1 MIIRENQTVPARR
14 AAPVSASRVR
24 AVLPAQ
30 WETARTGKI
39 RNEEAMSAV
48 SPNHPWWQEAVV
60 YEVYP
65 RSFADSDGDG
75 IGDLAGV
82 RSRLPYL
89 SELGVDAI
97 WMTPFYPSPLA
108 DGGYD
113 VSDYRDVDPRL
124 GTLAGFDELVAAAAE
139 SGIRVIVD
147 LVPNHCSAEHPAF
160 RAALAAPAGSPER
173 EMFIFRDGRG
183 ANGGEPPNNWQSV
196 FHGAAWTRV
205 TEPDGRPGQWY
216 LHLFD
221 QGQPDWN
228 WRNPAVNSYFEEVIR
243 FWLDRR
249 AAGLRIDVAHG
260 LFKDPA
266 LADLTATPAPHAPS
280 PYYHRAE
287 LQELYH
293 LWRVMLDSYV
303 PGEFPG
309 PRTAVGEVWYDS
321 PETLRPY
328 LAGNGL
334 PQVFNFQLVMAR
346 WEAAEMRAAIDAIE
360 DIGGGDR
367 APWVIG
373 NHDVPRPVSRYAAG
387 GAGGPNE
394 SAGLPRVGDPELR
407 EGVRRARAAALLM
420 LALPGSA
427 YIYQGEELGLPEVAE
442 LPDEARQDPTFRRS
456 GGTAPG
462 RDGCRVPLP
471 WTSTGSSFGFSVG
484 GRDGQHAAPWLPQPG
499 YWGQYSVAEQIGD
512 PGSFLNL
519 YRAALKLRRTHPA
532 LGLGTPGVGAPL
544 MRWLDSAPGTLAF
557 TREPGFAFAA
567 NLGQAPV
574 PMPPHARILLAS
586 EPVSDGKL
594 PPGTAVWL
602 TS

>member
-1 MIIRENQTVPARR
+1 MGGGPDQ
-14 AAPVSASRVR
+14 
-24 AVLPAQ
+24 
-30 WETARTGKI
+30 KI
-39 RNEEAMSAV
+39 HNEEAMSAV
-48 SPNHPWWQEAVV
+48 SPNHPWWQDAIV

-82 RSRLPYL
+82 RLRLPYL

-97 WMTPFYPSPLA
+97 WITPFYPSPLA

-139 SGIRVIVD
+139 YGIRVIVD
-147 LVPNHCSAEHPAF
+147 LVPNHCSAEHPFF

-173 EMFIFRDGRG
+173 EMFLFRDGRG
-183 ANGGEPPNNWQSV
+183 AGGDEPPNNWQSV
-196 FHGAAWTRV
+196 FHGPAWTRI

-228 WRNPAVNSYFEEVIR
+228 WRNPAVTSYFDEIIK
-243 FWLDRR
+243 FWLSRR

-260 LFKDPA
+260 LFKDPD
-266 LADLTATPAPHAPS
+266 LADITAAPASHAPS

-287 LQELYH
+287 LHELYH
-293 LWRVMLDSYV
+293 LWRVILDSYV

-321 PETLRPY
+321 PATLRPY
-328 LAGNGL
+328 LDGTGL
-334 PQVFNFQLVMAR
+334 PQIFNFQLVMAR
-346 WEAAEMRAAIDAIE
+346 WDAAEMRAAIDAMQ
-360 DIGGGDR
+360 DMAGGDR

-387 GAGGPNE
+387 AAGAPND
-394 SAGLPRVGDPELR
+394 SAGLPRVGDPELQA
-407 EGVRRARAAALLM
+407 GSRRARAAALLM

-427 YIYQGEELGLPEVAE
+427 YIYQGEELGLPEVVE

-471 WTSTGSSFGFSVG
+471 WSSTGSSFGFSTG
-484 GRDGQHAAPWLPQPG
+484 HRDGEHAAPWLPQPG
-499 YWGQYSVAEQIGD
+499 YWDQYSVADQIGD
-512 PGSFLNL
+512 AGSFLSL

-532 LGLGTPGVGAPL
+532 LGLGTPGQNAAL
-544 MRWLDSAPGTLAF
+544 MRWLESAPGTLVF
-557 TREPGFAFAA
+557 TREPGFVFAA
-567 NLGQAPV
+567 NLGAAPV

-586 EPVSDGKL
+586 EPISDGKL
-594 PPGTAVWL
+594 PPDTAVWL
-602 TS
+602 AS

>member
-1 MIIRENQTVPARR
+1 
-14 AAPVSASRVR
+14 
-24 AVLPAQ
+24 
-30 WETARTGKI
+30 
-39 RNEEAMSAV
+39 MSAV
-48 SPNHPWWQEAVV
+48 ARNHPWWQEAVV

-124 GTLAGFDELVAAAAE
+124 GTLAGFDELVTEAATY
-139 SGIRVIVD
+139 GIRVIVD

-160 RAALAAPAGSPER
+160 RAALAAAPGSPER

-183 ANGGEPPNNWQSV
+183 PDHAEPPNNWQSV
-196 FHGAAWTRV
+196 FHGPAWTRV

-243 FWLDRR
+243 FWLGRR

-260 LFKDPA
+260 LFKDPN
-266 LADLTATPAPHAPS
+266 LADLTGPPARHAPS
-280 PYYHRAE
+280 AYYHRAE
-287 LQELYH
+287 LHELYR
-293 LWRVMLDSYV
+293 LWRTILDSYV

-321 PETLRPY
+321 PETLAPY
-328 LAGNGL
+328 LAETGL
-334 PQVFNFQLVMAR
+334 PQVFNFQLILAS
-346 WEAAEMRAAIDAIE
+346 WDAAAMRGAVDAIQSLA
-360 DIGGGDR
+360 GGDR

-373 NHDVPRPVSRYAAG
+373 NHDVARPVSRYALGLG
-387 GAGGPNE
+387 GEPNE
-394 SAGLPRVGDPELR
+394 SFGLPRVGDPQLR
-407 EGVRRARAAALLM
+407 VGARRARAAALLM

-427 YIYQGEELGLPEVAE
+427 YIYQGDELGLPEVVE
-442 LPDEARQDPTFRRS
+442 LPDGARQDPAFRRS
-456 GGTAPG
+456 GGTVPG

-471 WTSTGSSFGFSVG
+471 WTSTGPSFGFSTG
-484 GRDGQHAAPWLPQPG
+484 SRDREHAAPWLPQPS
-499 YWGQYSVAEQIGD
+499 YWGQYSVARQIED

-519 YRAALKLRRTHPA
+519 YRAAIKLRRTHPA
-532 LGLGTPGVGAPL
+532 LGRGSSPDGPFMT
-544 MRWLDSAPGTLAF
+544 WLETAPGTLCF
-557 TREPGFAFAA
+557 TREPGFVFAM
-567 NLGQAPV
+567 NLGPAAA
-574 PMPPHARILLAS
+574 PMPKHARILLAS
-586 EPVSDGKL
+586 DPVTDGKL
-594 PPGTAVWL
+594 PPDTAVWL
-602 TS
+602 AS

>member
-1 MIIRENQTVPARR
+1 
-14 AAPVSASRVR
+14 
-24 AVLPAQ
+24 
-30 WETARTGKI
+30 
-39 RNEEAMSAV
+39 MSAV
-48 SPNHPWWQEAVV
+48 SRIHPWWQEAVV

-124 GTLAGFDELVAAAAE
+124 GTLAGFDELVAEAAE
-139 SGIRVIVD
+139 NGIRVIVD
-147 LVPNHCSAEHPAF
+147 LVPNHCSSEHPAF
-160 RAALAAPAGSPER
+160 RAALAAAPGSPER

-183 ANGGEPPNNWQSV
+183 PDGTEPPNNWQSV
-196 FHGAAWTRV
+196 FHGPAWTRV
-205 TEPDGRPGQWY
+205 SEPDGRAGQWY

-228 WRNPAVNSYFEEVIR
+228 WRNPAVNGYFEEVIR
-243 FWLDRR
+243 FWLGRR

-260 LFKDPA
+260 LFKDPN
-266 LADLTATPAPHAPS
+266 LADITVAAGGHHPS
-280 PYYHRAE
+280 AYYHRAE
-287 LQELYH
+287 LHELYR
-293 LWRVMLDSYV
+293 LWRVILDSYV

-321 PETLRPY
+321 PATLMPY
-328 LAGNGL
+328 LAESGL
-334 PQVFNFQLVMAR
+334 PQVFNFQLILAR
-346 WEAAEMRAAIDAIE
+346 WDAAEMREAIE
-360 DIGGGDR
+360 AIEGMAGGDR

-373 NHDVPRPVSRYAAG
+373 NHDVARPVSRYAAG
-387 GAGGPNE
+387 VAGAPNE
-394 SAGLPRVGDPELR
+394 SAALPRVGDPELR
-407 EGVRRARAAALLM
+407 AGTRRARAAALLM

-427 YIYQGEELGLPEVAE
+427 YIYQGEELGLPEVVE

-456 GGTAPG
+456 GGMARG

-471 WTSTGSSFGFSVG
+471 WSATGSSFGFSTAN
-484 GRDGQHAAPWLPQPG
+484 RDGEHAAPWLPQPS
-499 YWGQYSVAEQIGD
+499 YWGQYSVASQIGD

-519 YRAALKLRRTHPA
+519 YRSALKLRRTHPA
-532 LGLGTPGVGAPL
+532 LGYRTDDPGTPL
-544 MRWLDSAPGTLAF
+544 MSWLDSAPDTICF
-557 TREPGFAFAA
+557 TREPGFIFAA
-567 NLGQAPV
+567 NLGAAPV
-574 PMPPHARILLAS
+574 PMPPHARVLLAS

-594 PPGTAVWL
+594 PPDTAVWL
-602 TS
+602 ASGSTNNRTASGV

>member
-1 MIIRENQTVPARR
+1 
-14 AAPVSASRVR
+14 
-24 AVLPAQ
+24 
-30 WETARTGKI
+30 
-39 RNEEAMSAV
+39 MSAV
-48 SPNHPWWQEAVV
+48 SRIHPWWQEAVV

-124 GTLAGFDELVAAAAE
+124 GTLAGFDELVAEAAE
-139 SGIRVIVD
+139 YGIRVIVD
-147 LVPNHCSAEHPAF
+147 LVPNHCSSEHPAF
-160 RAALAAPAGSPER
+160 RAALAAAPGSPER

-183 ANGGEPPNNWQSV
+183 PGGGDPPNNWQSV
-196 FHGAAWTRV
+196 FHGPAWTRV
-205 TEPDGRPGQWY
+205 TGPDGRPGQWY

-228 WRNPAVNSYFEEVIR
+228 WRNPAVNSYFEDVIR
-243 FWLDRR
+243 FWLGRR

-260 LFKDPA
+260 LFKDPN
-266 LADLTATPAPHAPS
+266 LADIATPVARNRPS
-280 PYYHRAE
+280 AYYHRAE
-287 LQELYH
+287 LHELYR
-293 LWRVMLDSYV
+293 LWRVILDSYV
-303 PGEFPG
+303 PGDFPG
-309 PRTAVGEVWYDS
+309 PRTAIGEVWYDS
-321 PETLRPY
+321 PATLMPY
-328 LAGNGL
+328 LAEGGL
-334 PQVFNFQLVMAR
+334 PQIFNFQLILAR
-346 WEAAEMRAAIDAIE
+346 WDAAEMREAIE
-360 DIGGGDR
+360 AVEGMAGGDR

-387 GAGGPNE
+387 GPGAPNE

-407 EGVRRARAAALLM
+407 AGTRRARAAALLM

-427 YIYQGEELGLPEVAE
+427 YIYQGDELGLPEVVE

-471 WTSTGSSFGFSVG
+471 WSATGSSFGFSTG
-484 GRDGQHAAPWLPQPG
+484 GRDGEHAAPWLPQPC
-499 YWGQYSVAEQIGD
+499 YWGQYSVASQIGD
-512 PGSFLNL
+512 PGSFLTL
-519 YRAALKLRRTHPA
+519 YRSALKLRRTHPA
-532 LGLGTPGVGAPL
+532 LGYRTEDPGTPL
-544 MRWLDSAPGTLAF
+544 MSWLDYAPDTICF
-557 TREPGFAFAA
+557 TREPGFIFAA
-567 NLGQAPV
+567 NLGAAPV
-574 PMPPHARILLAS
+574 PMPPHARVLLAS
-586 EPVSDGKL
+586 DPVSDGKL
-594 PPGTAVWL
+594 PPDTAVWL
-602 TS
+602 AS

>member
-1 MIIRENQTVPARR
+1 MTLLGNGPASGVGVRVAGPRR
-14 AAPVSASRVR
+14 FYRHNG
-24 AVLPAQ
+24 
-30 WETARTGKI
+30 ETARTGKI

-139 SGIRVIVD
+139 YGIRVIVD

-173 EMFIFRDGRG
+173 QMFIFRDGRG
-183 ANGGEPPNNWQSV
+183 AGGDEPPNNWQSV

-228 WRNPAVNSYFEEVIR
+228 WRNPAVNGYFEEVIR

-346 WEAAEMRAAIDAIE
+346 WDAAEMRAAIDAIE

-387 GAGGPNE
+387 RAGGPNE
-394 SAGLPRVGDPELR
+394 SAGLPRVRRPRTAGGGAARTGGGAADARAARVRLHLPGRGTGPAGSGRAARRGAPGSHVPAVRRHGARPGRLPGAPAVDIHR
-407 EGVRRARAAALLM
+407 LLVRVLHRRPGRRARGAL
-420 LALPGSA
+420 
-427 YIYQGEELGLPEVAE
+427 
-442 LPDEARQDPTFRRS
+442 
-456 GGTAPG
+456 
-462 RDGCRVPLP
+462 
-471 WTSTGSSFGFSVG
+471 
-484 GRDGQHAAPWLPQPG
+484 AAPAGLLGPVQ
-499 YWGQYSVAEQIGD
+499 
-512 PGSFLNL
+512 
-519 YRAALKLRRTHPA
+519 RR
-532 LGLGTPGVGAPL
+532 
-544 MRWLDSAPGTLAF
+544 
-557 TREPGFAFAA
+557 
-567 NLGQAPV
+567 
-574 PMPPHARILLAS
+574 
-586 EPVSDGKL
+586 
-594 PPGTAVWL
+594 
-602 TS
+602 